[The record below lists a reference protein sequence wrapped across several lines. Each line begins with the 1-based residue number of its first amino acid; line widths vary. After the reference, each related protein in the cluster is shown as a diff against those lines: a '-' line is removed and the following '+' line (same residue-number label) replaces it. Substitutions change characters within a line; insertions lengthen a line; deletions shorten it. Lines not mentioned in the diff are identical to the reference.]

1 MIKVL
6 AINGSYRDDGITD
19 QSVEALAQAIELN
32 GAEVET
38 ILLREFPIEFC
49 LNCRVCTQQ
58 PGTAPGECVIYDR
71 MQELIDKIE
80 RADCYILASPTNF
93 GSVTAIFKRFM
104 ERLAVYAF
112 WSWDMNGP
120 QYRKAPVQKKKALL
134 VSSCA
139 APGILGRY
147 FFGTSKQLKMTAK
160 TIGAEVV
167 GTLFTG
173 MIAKQQHP
181 KLPEGARSKIRVP
194 GGKTRVKQPKGARRS
209 PQGAPETLFMG
220 PLTPDPQRMAW

>member
-19 QSVEALAQAIELN
+19 QSVEALAQALELD
-32 GAEVET
+32 GAEVEI
-38 ILLREFPIEFC
+38 ILLREHPIEFC
-49 LNCRVCTQQ
+49 LNCRECTQK
-58 PGTAPGECVIYDR
+58 PGEVLGECVIHDS

-80 RADCYILASPTNF
+80 KADCYILAAPTNF

-104 ERLAVYAF
+104 ERLAVYAY

-120 QYRKAPVQKKKALL
+120 QFRKAQATKKKALL

-139 APGILGRY
+139 APGILGRC

-167 GTLFTG
+167 GSLFTG

-181 KLPEGARSKIRVP
+181 KLPERVRTKIKAFAKR
-194 GGKTRVKQPKGARRS
+194 
-209 PQGAPETLFMG
+209 LI
-220 PLTPDPQRMAW
+220 

>member
-1 MIKVL
+1 MLKIL

-19 QSVEALAQAIELN
+19 QTVEALAQAAVAA

-38 ILLREFPIEFC
+38 ILLREYPLEFC
-49 LNCRVCTQQ
+49 TNCRACTQQ
-58 PGTAPGECVIYDR
+58 PGAAPGECAIHDG

-104 ERLAVYAF
+104 ERLAVYAY
-112 WSWDMNGP
+112 WPWDMNGP
-120 QYRKAPVQKKKALL
+120 QFRNAQAPKKKALL

-139 APGILGRY
+139 APGILGRWL
-147 FFGTSKQLKMTAK
+147 FGTDKQLKLTAK
-160 TIGAEVV
+160 TIGAESV

-173 MIAKQQHP
+173 MIAKEQHP
-181 KLPEGARSKIRVP
+181 KLPESVRAKIKDLVGRV
-194 GGKTRVKQPKGARRS
+194 A
-209 PQGAPETLFMG
+209 
-220 PLTPDPQRMAW
+220 